1 MSIAIPINSAAR
13 ARQLKAQHSYLTP
26 KDIAETTGIPLKN
39 VKAALKAKS
48 GGKLK
53 SRLRPR

>member
-13 ARQLKAQHSYLTP
+13 VRQLKAERPDLSPSELAST
-26 KDIAETTGIPLKN
+26 AGIPLKN
-39 VKAALKAKS
+39 VKAALKAKP